1 MVLPVLT
8 LHSQALLL
16 GDGLLGSSVDL
27 DWLLSQ
33 IEHLLANNSSGWSL
47 LSEMWHQQIDSQLT
61 LRVGVGSHRV
71 FRVLPALGLA

>member
-1 MVLPVLT
+1 MVLLVLT

-33 IEHLLANNSSGWSL
+33 IEHLLTDNSSGWSL
-47 LSEMWHQQIDSQLT
+47 LSGMWHQQIDSQLT
-61 LRVGVGSHRV
+61 LRVGLGSHRV
-71 FRVLPALGLA
+71 FRVLQALSLA